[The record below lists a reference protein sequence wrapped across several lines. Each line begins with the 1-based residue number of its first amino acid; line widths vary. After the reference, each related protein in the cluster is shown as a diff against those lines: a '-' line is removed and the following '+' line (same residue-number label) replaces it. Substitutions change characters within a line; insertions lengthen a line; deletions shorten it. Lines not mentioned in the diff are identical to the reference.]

1 MKALF
6 LPFREAVTTQ
16 KPGIVWNVS
25 YTFHDLIDLAP
36 TSRYLT
42 FGYPTRKSDERG
54 LRIIQGLKRS
64 DINAGRTV
72 LWKEAVVQYIV
83 VQASSVTEI
92 SYMHKLLI

>member
-16 KPGIVWNVS
+16 RPGIVWNVS

-54 LRIIQGLKRS
+54 LQITQGLKRS
-64 DINAGRTV
+64 NIKAGRIDRRGGTMVQV
-72 LWKEAVVQYIV
+72 LYKRGAKLQ
-83 VQASSVTEI
+83 
-92 SYMHKLLI
+92 LLI